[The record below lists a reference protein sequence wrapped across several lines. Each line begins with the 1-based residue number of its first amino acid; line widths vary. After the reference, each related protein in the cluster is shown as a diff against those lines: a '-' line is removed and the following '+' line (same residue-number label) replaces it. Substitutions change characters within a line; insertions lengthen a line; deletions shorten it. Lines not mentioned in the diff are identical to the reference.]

1 LKNNK
6 KIKQNTEKM
15 DYKQLSSENIQSI
28 HQLFEDNSRFF
39 SLPFDYFRRGTLE
52 DIGFEQDLSL
62 ILYNLEIDKPIAAFI
77 VVRRNIL
84 NKDQY
89 FFKGCVV
96 DKQYRRQGLGSKM
109 FYEFLRRTKEKE
121 ITKVIY
127 GPSIPEYWQPGVDV
141 RDTSLYFFLKKHGFK
156 SRETIFNLTVSLD
169 IIKEEPAAK
178 KEGYEYERV
187 QSNDFDETYNFV
199 KHQFP
204 LGTWAEEVLISFKL
218 NPPTTFIA
226 KNAKNEIV
234 GWSTHGLFFPGS
246 FGPTGVLESLRGKGI
261 GTELFLWCLW
271 DIKQNGLK
279 TCEIMW
285 VDEKNIKFYSKTSG
299 AYISPIFY
307 PMYKKIR

>member
-1 LKNNK
+1 MKL
-6 KIKQNTEKM
+6 NTEKM
-15 DYKQLSSENIQSI
+15 DYKQLSSENIQSV

-39 SLPFDYFRRGTLE
+39 SLPFEYFRRGTLE

-62 ILYNLEIDKPIAAFI
+62 ILYNLETNKPIAGFI
-77 VVRRNIL
+77 VVRRSVL
-84 NKDQY
+84 NKDQC

-109 FYEFLRRTKEKE
+109 FHEFLRRAKEKE
-121 ITKVIY
+121 ITQVTY
-127 GPSIPEYWQPGVDV
+127 GPAIPNYWQPGVDM
-141 RDTSLYFFLKKHGFK
+141 RNTSLYFFLRKIGFK
-156 SRETIFNLTVSLD
+156 SHKIIFNLTTSLEN
-169 IIKEEPAAK
+169 IIKKEPASK
-178 KEGYEYERV
+178 KEGYEYKRV
-187 QSNDFDETYNFV
+187 QPKDFDETYNFV

-204 LGTWAEEVLISFKL
+204 HGTWAEEVLLSFKL

-226 KNAKNEIV
+226 KNDLNEII
-234 GWSTHGLFFPGS
+234 GWATHSQFFPGS
-246 FGPTGVLESLRGKGI
+246 FGPTGVLDSLRGKGI

-271 DIKQNGLK
+271 DIKQNGVE

-285 VDEKNIKFYSKTSG
+285 VEGNTIKFYSKVIG

>member
-1 LKNNK
+1 
-6 KIKQNTEKM
+6 M
-15 DYKQLSSENIQSI
+15 GYKQLSSENIQSV

-62 ILYNLEIDKPIAAFI
+62 ILYNLELNKPIAALI
-77 VVRRNIL
+77 VVRRKEIDENHC
-84 NKDQY
+84 
-89 FFKGCVV
+89 FFKGFVV
-96 DKQYRRQGLGSKM
+96 DKQYRRQGLGSKV
-109 FYEFLRRTKEKE
+109 FSEFLRRAKEKE
-121 ITKVIY
+121 ITQVTY
-127 GPSIPEYWQPGVDV
+127 GPSIPEYWQPGVDI
-141 RDTSLYFFLKKHGFK
+141 RNTSLYFFFKKYGFK
-156 SRETIFNLTVSLD
+156 TRKIIYNLTTSLEGT
-169 IIKEEPAAK
+169 INKEPASK

-187 QSNDFDETYNFV
+187 QPKDFDETYSFV

-226 KNAKNEIV
+226 KNDRNEII
-234 GWSTHGLFFPGS
+234 GWATHSLFFPGS
-246 FGPTGVLESLRGKGI
+246 FGPTGVLDSLRGKGI

-271 DIKQNGLK
+271 DIERKGLK

-285 VDEKNIKFYSKTSG
+285 VDEVNIKFYSKVSG

-307 PMYKKIR
+307 PMYKKIK